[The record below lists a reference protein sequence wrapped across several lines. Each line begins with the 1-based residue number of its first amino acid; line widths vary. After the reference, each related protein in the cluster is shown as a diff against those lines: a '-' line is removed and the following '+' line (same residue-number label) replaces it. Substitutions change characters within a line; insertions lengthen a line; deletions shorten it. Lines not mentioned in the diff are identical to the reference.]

1 MCAHQYNSA
10 SYMTPYIKAAR
21 WFPLGID
28 PFADLRSV
36 IFDGM
41 TAEFALNAR
50 ENQHE
55 DEPYVYDDV

>member
-1 MCAHQYNSA
+1 MCHSDDL
-10 SYMTPYIKAAR
+10 SPMMPYVKAAR

-41 TAEFALNAR
+41 AAEFAIRAR
-50 ENQHE
+50 EAQ
-55 DEPYVYDDV
+55 DEL

>member
-1 MCAHQYNSA
+1 
-10 SYMTPYIKAAR
+10 MTPYIKAAR